1 MSRGRAPPLAR
12 RVADDSLTAQDQRR
26 SSGLPC
32 EPPLPL
38 RVDASASM
46 ITPHTPAR
54 DEREAS
60 GGYAIGSLASVEN
73 QHSPVHFVRGGV
85 GGGADWFVAEGVALV
100 RVSVAVVK
108 RHARRAALSAG
119 CGCRFCLHQERGG
132 RCARHGVAPVARLTG
147 ATGSDAAVERA
158 PSACS
163 AGTRGP
169 AGPHDWPRSRWRRS
183 RSAARARG
191 VPGVRFFSCASSN
204 HRGGFSSRSSCRPGR

>member
-60 GGYAIGSLASVEN
+60 GGVRDRLPRIGREPALSRALRA
-73 QHSPVHFVRGGV
+73 RGRRRRR
-85 GGGADWFVAEGVALV
+85 DWFVAEGVALV

-108 RHARRAALSAG
+108 RHARGAALSAG